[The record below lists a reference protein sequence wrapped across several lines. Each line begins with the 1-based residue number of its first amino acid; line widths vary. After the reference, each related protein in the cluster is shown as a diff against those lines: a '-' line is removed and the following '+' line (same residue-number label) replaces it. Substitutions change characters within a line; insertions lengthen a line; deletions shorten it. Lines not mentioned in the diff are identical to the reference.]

1 MEGSEGSR
9 DRGKG
14 GRVGGSEGTREG
26 RRETQCSV
34 SGVAMHIIMPVVV

>member
-1 MEGSEGSR
+1 MR

-26 RRETQCSV
+26 RVGGRHNAQCQ
-34 SGVAMHIIMPVVV
+34 AWLCT